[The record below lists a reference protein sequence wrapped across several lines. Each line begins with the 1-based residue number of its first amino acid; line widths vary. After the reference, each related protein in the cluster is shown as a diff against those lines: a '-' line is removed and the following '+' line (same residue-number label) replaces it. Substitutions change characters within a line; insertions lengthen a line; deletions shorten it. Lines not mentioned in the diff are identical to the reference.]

1 MPCKKRNTISA
12 GFKDFHHTTAHRKNN
27 PPAGVAP
34 TYEVC
39 ERQTRRYAYDP
50 HLGPQLV
57 WAGKAE
63 HTSFEVNVVSLHIHE
78 RISTRAILEAVKK
91 PEPQLVLLGE
101 TPFPAHQQMKIV
113 ASSERI

>member
-34 TYEVC
+34 TYEIR
-39 ERQTRRYAYDP
+39 ERQTTRYAYDP
-50 HLGPQLV
+50 HLDPQFV
-57 WAGKAE
+57 WTGKAE
-63 HTSFEVNVVSLHIHE
+63 HTSFEVDVVSLHIHE

>member
-1 MPCKKRNTISA
+1 MPRKKKTHQTDPNGVR
-12 GFKDFHHTTAHRKNN
+12 DFRHAEARRANN

-50 HLGPQLV
+50 HLDPQLV

-63 HTSFEVNVVSLHIHE
+63 HTSFEVNVVSLHIPLHAK
-78 RISTRAILEAVKK
+78 R
-91 PEPQLVLLGE
+91 
-101 TPFPAHQQMKIV
+101 
-113 ASSERI
+113 